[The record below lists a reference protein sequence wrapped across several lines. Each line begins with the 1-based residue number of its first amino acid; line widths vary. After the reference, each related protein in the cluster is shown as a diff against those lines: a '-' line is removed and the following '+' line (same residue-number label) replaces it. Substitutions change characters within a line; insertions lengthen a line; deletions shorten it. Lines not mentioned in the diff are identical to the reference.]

1 MLILG
6 KLSLTT
12 KFSWTINQRGH
23 CDLRVCA
30 CAGVCILEILFSR
43 WKYLVKCLKLSRCCK
58 NMTTLHSSPNKL
70 TRGRFTKQEN
80 IWIGRVFQ
88 KQSNERLIAT
98 RVKKVLCNK
107 RVQLS
112 NGSYFIIYPVTSF
125 YSSYKTLHNVGSKF
139 GNFLILLAPNKT
151 HFGIFFWLS
160 CIFFYSL
167 LILKASVSPLFYT
180 YMILYII
187 CNFYCIVYIL
197 HWTHCV
203 WTFLYTIYTRTFL
216 HYIYIYIPF
225 LTSFYILFLFLL
237 LSSNTVLQ
245 LK

>member
-1 MLILG
+1 MGKRSKSFPVIEQFSCCCYVSWDRKRTFKRTKKCFLLILG

-12 KFSWTINQRGH
+12 KFSWTINQRGQ

-98 RVKKVLCNK
+98 RVKKYYAIKEFNYQMV
-107 RVQLS
+107 
-112 NGSYFIIYPVTSF
+112 P
-125 YSSYKTLHNVGSKF
+125 
-139 GNFLILLAPNKT
+139 ILLFILWH
-151 HFGIFFWLS
+151 HFTRLT
-160 CIFFYSL
+160 
-167 LILKASVSPLFYT
+167 KRYT
-180 YMILYII
+180 MLGL
-187 CNFYCIVYIL
+187 NL
-197 HWTHCV
+197 E
-203 WTFLYTIYTRTFL
+203 TF
-216 HYIYIYIPF
+216 
-225 LTSFYILFLFLL
+225 
-237 LSSNTVLQ
+237 
-245 LK
+245 